1 MTPQRAQEIWDARG
15 PFGELS
21 ITPEEKAYVSGIWV
35 RMPGHTCFADA
46 LLRIANCEVGDQK
59 PMIGSAAFYYGDE
72 LIEQTPV
79 YWGETIEDS
88 SVQARARRSIEMLRM
103 PANDPVHGC
112 NTRLAKFGNSRAVFY
127 PLRTGQ

>member
-1 MTPQRAQEIWDARG
+1 MTPQRAQEIWDTRG

-21 ITPEEKAYVSGIWV
+21 ITPEEKAFVSGIWV

-46 LLRIANCEVGDQK
+46 LLRIARDELGNQK
-59 PMIGSAAFYYGDE
+59 PMIGTAAYYYGDE
-72 LIEQTPV
+72 LIEQVPV
-79 YWGETIEDS
+79 YLDEQIEDP
-88 SVQARARRSIEMLRM
+88 SVQARARRGIEMLGM

-112 NTRLAKFGNSRAVFY
+112 STRLAKFGNSRAVLY

>member
-1 MTPQRAQEIWDARG
+1 MKPERAQEIWDTRG

-21 ITPEEKAYVSGIWV
+21 ITPEEKAFVSGIWV

-46 LLRIANCEVGDQK
+46 LLRIARDELGNQK
-59 PMIGSAAFYYGDE
+59 PMIGTAAFYYGDE
-72 LIEQTPV
+72 LIEQVPV
-79 YWGETIEDS
+79 YLDEQIEDP
-88 SVQARARRSIEMLRM
+88 SVQARARRGIEMLGM

-112 NTRLAKFGNSRAVFY
+112 STRLAKFGNSRAVFY

>member
-1 MTPQRAQEIWDARG
+1 MTPQRAQEIWDTRG

-46 LLRIANCEVGDQK
+46 LLRIARDELGNQK
-59 PMIGSAAFYYGDE
+59 PMIGTAAFYYGDE
-72 LIEQTPV
+72 LIEQVPV
-79 YWGETIEDS
+79 YLDEQIEDP
-88 SVQARARRSIEMLRM
+88 SVQARARRGIEMLGM

-112 NTRLAKFGNSRAVFY
+112 STRLAKFGNSRAVFY

>member
-1 MTPQRAQEIWDARG
+1 MTPQRAQEIWDTRG

-21 ITPEEKAYVSGIWV
+21 ITPEEKAFVSGIWV

-46 LLRIANCEVGDQK
+46 LLRIARDELGNQK
-59 PMIGSAAFYYGDE
+59 PMIGTAAFYYGDE
-72 LIEQTPV
+72 LIEQVPV
-79 YWGETIEDS
+79 YLDEQIEDP
-88 SVQARARRSIEMLRM
+88 SVQARARRGIEMLGM

-112 NTRLAKFGNSRAVFY
+112 STRLAKFGNSRAVFY